1 MPKRPVPELID
12 DESPDW
18 TTAEMSSAL
27 PAREVLPQ
35 LFGRDAAAAV
45 LRPRGRPLAATAKK
59 RTTIRL
65 SAAVMAAF
73 KASGKGWQTRVDD
86 ALKHWLKTH
95 PSA

>member
-12 DESPDW
+12 DENPEW

-35 LFGRDAAAAV
+35 LFGRDAAAAM
-45 LRPRGRPLAATAKK
+45 LRPRGRPPAVTVKE

-65 SAAVMAAF
+65 SAEVMAAF

-86 ALKHWLKTH
+86 ALKDWLKTH
-95 PSA
+95 SSV